1 MANTERTSRLRCVTG
16 SATKGEYN
24 AGKIIIPPDS
34 ARAIIIVG
42 GWLRSTGTVTQ
53 ATSIDICSTAA
64 VPIVG
69 VSIAAAQLGTGVV
82 APFTA
87 STATLTTFGT
97 AHAKGDGIQ
106 ILSVGTDEATA
117 TACDYCVKY
126 MTV

>member
-1 MANTERTSRLRCVTG
+1 MANTERASRLRCVTG
-16 SATKGEYN
+16 SATKAEYN

-34 ARAIIIVG
+34 ARSIVIVG

-53 ATSIDICSTAA
+53 ATSIDICSTAGT
-64 VPIVG
+64 PIVG
-69 VSIAAAQLGTGVV
+69 VSIAAAQLATGVI

-97 AHAKGDGIQ
+97 AHVKGDGIQ
-106 ILSVGTDEATA
+106 ILSVGTDETTA
-117 TACDYCVKY
+117 TVCDYCVKY